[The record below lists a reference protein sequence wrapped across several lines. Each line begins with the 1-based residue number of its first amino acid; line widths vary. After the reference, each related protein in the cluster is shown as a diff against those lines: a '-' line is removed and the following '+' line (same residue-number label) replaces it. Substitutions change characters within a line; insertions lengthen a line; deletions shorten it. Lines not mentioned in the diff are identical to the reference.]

1 MFQKL
6 LRGLEFLLVFFIFA
20 AILSYSNPSLTDKI
34 EKVRTYTRDIEF
46 NYISWTADAL
56 LLKLQASSID
66 SPHILDR
73 ETQKQVVSEYLR
85 ITENILSGENELQR
99 IYADPQISD
108 KDEAS
113 KELRTDLANQY
124 ERQDALAPFAESI
137 LQQQVSE
144 VLKDIGLTSLGQ
156 PMPNLMYHSTPLPLA
171 LIVSPRDHIEQIANI
186 SLDPD
191 LPVDDQDALETRIDQ
206 GLNTSSL
213 VVPIG
218 GVGVYP
224 TMVMRTT
231 NLPWLLNT
239 ISHEWTHNYLT
250 LHPLGF
256 LYTADPALRT
266 MNETTASIAG
276 DEIGALVLKRFYPE
290 LANVSPLSPSL
301 ISAPFEHPEPGD
313 FLRPPFDFRA
323 EMFITR
329 TGADSLLAEGKIEE
343 AEAYMEAR
351 RQIFLQN
358 GYVIRKINQA
368 YFAFYGA
375 YADSPGG
382 AAGQD
387 PVGPAVRTL
396 REQSESLADFV
407 NTISWMSSF
416 DQLQTAIKK

>member
-1 MFQKL
+1 MLQKI
-6 LRGLEFLLVFFIFA
+6 LRGLEFILVFFIFA
-20 AILSYSNPSLTDKI
+20 AILSYSNPSLTDDI

-56 LLKLQASSID
+56 LVKLKAASID

-85 ITENILSGENELQR
+85 ITQDILIKEEALQK
-99 IYADPQISD
+99 IYADPAVLD
-108 KDEAS
+108 KETAS
-113 KELRTDLANQY
+113 ADLRALLQEQY
-124 ERQDALAPFAESI
+124 ERQTDIAPFAEAI

-144 VLKDIGLTSLGQ
+144 VLKEIGLTTLGQ
-156 PMPNLMYHSTPLPLA
+156 PVPSLMYHSTPLPFA
-171 LIVSPRDHIEQIANI
+171 LIVSPRDHIEQIANV
-186 SLDPD
+186 SLDTGFT
-191 LPVDDQDALETRIDQ
+191 VDQQAALETKIDQ

-231 NLPWLLNT
+231 NLSWLLNT
-239 ISHEWTHNYLT
+239 ISHEWVHNFLT
-250 LHPLGF
+250 LRPLGF
-256 LYTADPALRT
+256 LYTADPMLRT

-290 LANVSPLSPSL
+290 LANDSRLIPGL
-301 ISAPFEHPEPGD
+301 ISAPFDHPEPGD

-329 TGADSLLAEGKIEE
+329 TEADVLLAAGKIEE
-343 AEAYMEAR
+343 AEAYMESR
-351 RQIFLQN
+351 RELFLQN

-382 AAGQD
+382 AAGED

-396 REQSESLADFV
+396 REQSPSLADFV
-407 NTISWMSSF
+407 NSISWMSSF

>member
-1 MFQKL
+1 VGCFCYNPAHVTKNTP
-6 LRGLEFLLVFFIFA
+6 RAG
-20 AILSYSNPSLTDKI
+20 ILGYSNPSLTDDI

-56 LLKLQASSID
+56 VVKLKAASID
-66 SPHILDR
+66 GAHILNR

-85 ITENILSGENELQR
+85 ITQDILTKEDALQK
-99 IYADPQISD
+99 IYSDPDIMD
-108 KDEAS
+108 KEAS
-113 KELRTDLANQY
+113 SLELRALLQEQYKRQTDI
-124 ERQDALAPFAESI
+124 APFAEAI

-144 VLKDIGLTSLGQ
+144 ILKEIGLTTLGQ
-156 PMPNLMYHSTPLPLA
+156 PVPSLMYHSTPLPFA
-171 LIVSPRDHIEQIANI
+171 LIVSPRDRIEQIANV
-186 SLDPD
+186 SLDTGFT
-191 LPVDDQDALETRIDQ
+191 VDQQAALEANIDQ

-231 NLPWLLNT
+231 NLSWLLNT
-239 ISHEWTHNYLT
+239 ISHEWIHNFLT
-250 LHPLGF
+250 LRPLGF
-256 LYTADPALRT
+256 LYSADPMLRT

-276 DEIGALVLKRFYPE
+276 DEIGMLVLQRFYPE
-290 LANVSPLSPSL
+290 LANDSPLIPGL

-329 TGADSLLAEGKIEE
+329 TEADALLADGKIEE

-351 RQIFLQN
+351 RELFLQH

-382 AAGQD
+382 AAGED
-387 PVGPAVRTL
+387 PVGPAVRAL
-396 REQSESLADFV
+396 REQSPSLADFV
-407 NTISWMSSF
+407 KTISWMSSF

>member
-1 MFQKL
+1 MLQKI
-6 LRGLEFLLVFFIFA
+6 LRGLEFLVVFFIFA
-20 AILSYSNPSLTDKI
+20 AILGYSNPSLTDDI

-56 LLKLQASSID
+56 VVKLKAASID
-66 SPHILDR
+66 GAHILDR

-85 ITENILSGENELQR
+85 ITQDILTKEDALQK
-99 IYADPQISD
+99 IYSDPEVAD
-108 KDEAS
+108 KEAAS
-113 KELRTDLANQY
+113 TELRAQFAEQY
-124 ERQDALAPFAESI
+124 KRQTEIAPFAEAI

-144 VLKDIGLTSLGQ
+144 VLKDIGLTMLGQ
-156 PMPNLMYHSTPLPLA
+156 PVPSLMYHSTSLPFA
-171 LIVSPRDHIEQIANI
+171 LIVSPRDRIEQIANV
-186 SLDPD
+186 SLDTGFT
-191 LPVDDQDALETRIDQ
+191 VDQQVALETKIDQ

-231 NLPWLLNT
+231 NLSWLLNT
-239 ISHEWTHNYLT
+239 ISHEWIHNFLT
-250 LHPLGF
+250 LRPLGF
-256 LYTADPALRT
+256 LYTADPMLRT

-276 DEIGALVLKRFYPE
+276 DEIGALVLQRFYPE
-290 LANVSPLSPSL
+290 LATDSHSIPGL
-301 ISAPFEHPEPGD
+301 ISAPFDHPEPGD

-329 TGADSLLAEGKIEE
+329 TQADALLTDGKIEE
-343 AEAYMEAR
+343 AEAYMESR
-351 RQIFLQN
+351 RELFLQN

-382 AAGQD
+382 AAGED

-396 REQSESLADFV
+396 REQSSSLADFI

-416 DQLQTAIKK
+416 DQLQTALEK